1 MRWVSVSRI
10 YPAKG
15 RSPIRKTVQNWESF
29 HARVDAFLFGGIL
42 PIGGNWLKVNH
53 HKIVGVL
60 NEKTLRFLASLLS
73 IITCGR
79 HTALVEKG
87 ACKPFNF
94 FFFFLSTLLGCIP
107 AEKGACETENVVIFF
122 FLLLIF
128 IFCLSIN
135 FVTTHGWHT
144 SGERGLL

>member
-1 MRWVSVSRI
+1 MHVLMHFYLVEFCLL
-10 YPAKG
+10 G
-15 RSPIRKTVQNWESF
+15 
-29 HARVDAFLFGGIL
+29 
-42 PIGGNWLKVNH
+42 NH
-53 HKIVGVL
+53 HNIVGVL

-144 SGERGLL
+144 SGERGLLCAVLERMMTRVKT